1 MKQVTR
7 RQFVKTSSAAIIAAA
22 AFPSFDFINPKPL
35 LSFST
40 LGCPEW
46 TFDEIL
52 SFAVE
57 NNYDGIEIRGILK
70 QMDLTQCPEFS
81 TKENIA
87 VSKRKVA
94 EKNLKIV
101 NLGASANLHQTVPAE
116 RQKNLDEAKRFID
129 LAQQLGSPYI
139 RVFPNEL
146 PNDDT
151 RKTVRDLIISGLQ
164 ELGNHA
170 KGTGVTVLMETHG
183 NVVKAD
189 ELKLIMD
196 TAAHPQVGL
205 VWDPINMWS
214 VTKENPS
221 YMYQQLKPYIRH
233 THIKDAK
240 IVGDKLNYVLLG
252 KGDTPILQAM
262 DILYKDKYKGYY
274 SFEWEKLWHPEIAA
288 PEIALADYP
297 RAARAR
303 LK

>member
-7 RQFVKTSSAAIIAAA
+7 RQFVKTSSAAILAAA
-22 AFPSFDFINPKPL
+22 AFPSFDFVNPKPL

-40 LGCPEW
+40 LGCPAW

-70 QMDLTQCPEFS
+70 QMDLPACPEFS
-81 TKENIA
+81 TKESIA
-87 VSKRKVA
+87 VSKQKLA
-94 EKNLKIV
+94 DKNLKVV
-101 NLGASANLHQTVPAE
+101 NLGASTGLHHTAAAE
-116 RQKNLDEAKRFID
+116 RQKNLDEGRRFID
-129 LAQQLGSPYI
+129 LAQQLNCPNI

-146 PNDDT
+146 PSDDT
-151 RKTVRDLIISGLQ
+151 RNTIRDLIIKGLQ
-164 ELGNHA
+164 ELGDHA

-183 NVVKAD
+183 TVVKAD

-196 TAAHPQVGL
+196 SAAHPQVGL

-214 VTKENPS
+214 VTKEDPAF
-221 YMYQQLKPYIRH
+221 MYKQLKPYIRH

-240 IVGDKLNYVLLG
+240 IAGDKLNYVLLG
-252 KGDTPILQAM
+252 KGDTPVLQAM

-274 SFEWEKLWHPEIAA
+274 SFEWEKLWHPEIAE

-297 RAARAR
+297 KVARAR